1 MIDKSSLN
9 LLNALKVSVFSHY
22 SDSSFEIAT
31 LTWFWFVCSLTGGS
45 TLATLPINI
54 FVDFDGSVRLWVLGP
69 KGQN

>member
-31 LTWFWFVCSLTGGS
+31 LTWFWFVTHWGLNFSDPADQHLC
-45 TLATLPINI
+45 
-54 FVDFDGSVRLWVLGP
+54 
-69 KGQN
+69 